1 MIPFLIRLC
10 KKVTDPYPP
19 LPLALLA
26 PQMFICR
33 FCCKIKDPDPHP
45 DPNKKVTDPQHCVLI
60 FQLQDSAAPVKN
72 TGARYVVD
80 EDRLLDL
87 FRLVILLRLLLLLN
101 YLLVLMGGP
110 AFLKFFLRTNY
121 IHTQYG
127 LYSTRDCDLIARID
141 EVTEHYSAR
150 FHNCIE

>member
-1 MIPFLIRLC
+1 MIWFLIRFC

-26 PQMFICR
+26 PQMLICR

-45 DPNKKVTDPQHCVLI
+45 DPNKKVTDPQHSALI
-60 FQLQDSAAPVKN
+60 FQVQDSAAPVKN

-87 FRLVILLRLLLLLN
+87 FRLVILLRLRSTDSKLICIYYLEFAGQRGAASLLWWQLLRMVVASASN
-101 YLLVLMGGP
+101 LCAMRNIHPGGNP
-110 AFLKFFLRTNY
+110 VNFT
-121 IHTQYG
+121 
-127 LYSTRDCDLIARID
+127 TR
-141 EVTEHYSAR
+141 
-150 FHNCIE
+150 